1 MLEELRGHVFVNRI
15 GLCEFQRHGKH
26 REAIKSHPGGSVRLL
41 EESASWQRLRTI
53 ENADVI
59 EPEETAGEKIV
70 TFGVFAVHPPGEI
83 EQQLLECA
91 FKKSAITLPA
101 RTSHLVN
108 APGGPGVDGRIHITK
123 SKFVSRHLAVWVHVP
138 FAQEKIELLLR
149 EVRIDFRKW
158 NHVESE
164 VPCREPGI
172 FPFVR
177 HRDDVAVEK
186 MGPFAVAAEVSLRRR
201 RWLRGI
207 ASEPVAN
214 DVIVKLLTPKQSAYP
229 WRATFIDSSSI

>member
-1 MLEELRGHVFVNRI
+1 MFEEFRGHVFVNRV

-26 REAIKSHPGGSVRLL
+26 REAIESHPGGSVRLL

-53 ENADVI
+53 EYADVI
-59 EPEETAGEKIV
+59 EPEETA
-70 TFGVFAVHPPGEI
+70 
-83 EQQLLECA
+83 
-91 FKKSAITLPA
+91 
-101 RTSHLVN
+101 R
-108 APGGPGVDGRIHITK
+108 
-123 SKFVSRHLAVWVHVP
+123 
-138 FAQEKIELLLR
+138 EKIELLLR

-186 MGPFAVAAEVSLRRR
+186 MTPFAVAAEVSFRRR
-201 RWLRGI
+201 WWLRGI
-207 ASEPVAN
+207 DSEPVAN
-214 DVIVKLLTPKQSAYP
+214 DVIVKLLAPKQSGVSLA
-229 WRATFIDSSSI
+229 RNLHRFFIDSGWRNRVVKFVRLFHALGKGIAWHFTFR